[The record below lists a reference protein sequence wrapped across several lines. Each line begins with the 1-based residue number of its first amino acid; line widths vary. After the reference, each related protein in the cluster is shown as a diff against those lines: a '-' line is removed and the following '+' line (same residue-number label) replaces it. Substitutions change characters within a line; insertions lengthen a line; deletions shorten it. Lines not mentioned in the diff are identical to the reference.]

1 MTSAWIGNGKVQKEL
16 QKKITKASRAT
27 TKCIK
32 SGLTVAEHVEDLF
45 KHLKRYLFSNDFNI
59 SFIK

>member
-1 MTSAWIGNGKVQKEL
+1 MEKFKMNYR
-16 QKKITKASRAT
+16 KKITKASRAT

-32 SGLTVAEHVEDLF
+32 SRLTVAEHVEDLF
-45 KHLKRYLFSNDFNI
+45 KHLKMYLFSNDFNT